1 MKKSILALAILGTA
15 AIGAQAANV
24 TLYGSVDAGFKFTH
38 TKFTSVEEVTQPK
51 ATTVKTTHT
60 SNSFQLADAI
70 SGSNTL
76 GLKGEEEL
84 GSGSTVGF
92 QLENEFHVANGAFDE
107 EGKLFSAEARVYVN
121 GPFGE
126 IAAGRMGGLESA
138 SGTYDVFFAN
148 VDAFDGGDQLPTGF
162 VQTGNL
168 DNSIVYATPEMAGF
182 KAYGMYSFSVDK
194 KQENKFSQNAR
205 YAALGATYEIGDA
218 TLAATFGMGM
228 PETKKPDGTPFTEKS
243 KKPYVFGF
251 GGNYKLNDDVQLFG
265 GLQYAKNVIIITSNG
280 MDITDGDQFVT
291 DKSFSGYQI
300 NDNKE
305 VVQFPHTAK
314 SIAGTLGVNYT
325 FGNSTIT
332 AAGYYAHYTDK
343 AAAPKSPKLKTNYA
357 SLQSRYTYSLSS
369 RTSLYAGLDGA
380 YLKTKGQEKAT
391 AFTAYTGLRHE
402 F

>member
-38 TKFTSVEEVTQPK
+38 TKFTSSQEVTQPK
-51 ATTVKTTHT
+51 KATVKTTHT

-107 EGKLFSAEARVYVN
+107 GGKLFSAEARVYVN

-126 IAAGRMGGLESA
+126 IAAGRMGGLDSA

-148 VDAFDGGDQLPTGF
+148 VDAFDGGDQLATGF
-162 VQTGNL
+162 VKTGNL
-168 DNSIVYATPEMAGF
+168 DNSIVYATPDLGGF

-205 YAALGATYEIGDA
+205 YAALGATYEVGDL
-218 TLAATFGMGM
+218 TLAATTSFGI
-228 PETKKPDGTPFTEKS
+228 PESKDKDEKAITPKAKKPFVIGL
-243 KKPYVFGF
+243 
-251 GGNYKLNDDVQLFG
+251 GGNYKLNDDLQLFG
-265 GLQYAKNVIIITSNG
+265 GMQFANHVSMIKSLNTDVS
-280 MDITDGDQFVT
+280 DGDAVNPAEAFT
-291 DKSFSGYQI
+291 STSEDREDPISR
-300 NDNKE
+300 
-305 VVQFPHTAK
+305 TAK
-314 SIAGTLGVNYT
+314 SYAGTLGVNYT

-332 AAGYYAHYTDK
+332 AAGYYAHYKDK
-343 AAAPKSPKLKTNYA
+343 ESKEKTNYA
-357 SLQSRYTYSLSS
+357 SLQGRYTYSLSS

-380 YLKTKGQEKAT
+380 YLKTKGEEKAT

>member
-24 TLYGSVDAGFKFTH
+24 TLYGSVDAGFQYTH
-38 TKFTSVEEVTQPK
+38 TKANGKST
-51 ATTVKTTHT
+51 
-60 SNSFQLADAI
+60 NSFQLADGI
-70 SGSNTL
+70 SGSNSI

-107 EGKLFSAEARVYVN
+107 GGKLFSAEARVYVN

-162 VQTGNL
+162 VKTDNL
-168 DNSIVYATPEMAGF
+168 DNSIVYATPDLGGF
-182 KAYGMYSFSVDK
+182 KAYGMYSFSFDK
-194 KQENKFSQNAR
+194 DQGKKFAQNNR
-205 YAALGATYEIGDA
+205 YAALGATYEIGDVVLA
-218 TLAATFGMGM
+218 TTASFGIPATKDTEDKTID
-228 PETKKPDGTPFTEKS
+228 PKVKKPF
-243 KKPYVFGF
+243 VIGF

-265 GLQYAKNVIIITSNG
+265 GLQYADKIGFVSSTEIKDFD
-280 MDITDGDQFVT
+280 DIGSYSTG
-291 DKSFSGYQI
+291 
-300 NDNKE
+300 
-305 VVQFPHTAK
+305 TAK
-314 SIAGTLGVNYT
+314 SYAGTLGVNYT

-332 AAGYYAHYTDK
+332 AAGYYAHYTAK
-343 AAAPKSPKLKTNYA
+343 AVAPKSPKLKTNYA
-357 SLQSRYTYSLSS
+357 SLQGRYTYSLSS

>member
-24 TLYGSVDAGFKFTH
+24 TLYGSVDAGFQYTH
-38 TKFTSVEEVTQPK
+38 TKFTSFDKDTK
-51 ATTVKTTHT
+51 VKTTNT
-60 SNSFQLADAI
+60 SNSFKLADAI
-70 SGSNTL
+70 SGSNSI

-84 GSGSTVGF
+84 GSGSTMGF

-107 EGKLFSAEARVYVN
+107 DGKLFSAEARVYVN

-126 IAAGRMGGLESA
+126 IAAGRMGGLDSA

-162 VQTGNL
+162 VKTGNL
-168 DNSIVYATPEMAGF
+168 DNSIVYATPDLAGF

-205 YAALGATYEIGDA
+205 YAALGATYEVGDL
-218 TLAATFGMGM
+218 TLAATTSFGI
-228 PETKKPDGTPFTEKS
+228 PESKDKDEKAITPKA

-265 GLQYAKNVIIITSNG
+265 GLQYAKNVVMLTSNG
-280 MDITDGDQFVT
+280 MDITDGDRFSIS
-291 DKSFSGYQI
+291 KSFESADPNHI
-300 NDNKE
+300 PS
-305 VVQFPHTAK
+305 FAK
-314 SIAGTLGVNYT
+314 SYAGTLGVNYT

-332 AAGYYAHYTDK
+332 AAGYYAHYTGQTSDAK
-343 AAAPKSPKLKTNYA
+343 GPKEKTNYA
-357 SLQSRYTYSLSS
+357 SLQGRYTYSLSS

>member
-24 TLYGSVDAGFKFTH
+24 TLYGSVDAGFQYTH
-38 TKFTSVEEVTQPK
+38 MK
-51 ATTVKTTHT
+51 ADGKT
-60 SNSFQLADAI
+60 SNSFKLADAI
-70 SGSNTL
+70 SGPNSI

-92 QLENEFHVANGAFDE
+92 QLENEFHLANGEFDVA
-107 EGKLFSAEARVYVN
+107 GKLFSAEARVYVN

-162 VQTGNL
+162 VKTDTL

-182 KAYGMYSFSVDK
+182 KAYGMYSFSMDK
-194 KQENKFSQNAR
+194 KQENKFSQNNR

-218 TLAATFGMGM
+218 TFAATFGMGM
-228 PETKKPDGTPFTEKS
+228 PKTKNDNNTAITPKP

-265 GLQYAKNVIIITSNG
+265 GLQYADKIKFVKSAGIEDFD
-280 MDITDGDQFVT
+280 DIA
-291 DKSFSGYQI
+291 SFATGS
-300 NDNKE
+300 
-305 VVQFPHTAK
+305 AK
-314 SIAGTLGVNYT
+314 SYAGTLGVNYT

-332 AAGYYAHYTDK
+332 AAGYYAHYK
-343 AAAPKSPKLKTNYA
+343 EKESKEKTNYA
-357 SLQSRYTYSLSS
+357 SLQGRYTYSLSS

>member
-1 MKKSILALAILGTA
+1 MKKSILALTILGTA

-24 TLYGSVDAGFKFTH
+24 TLYGSVDAGFKYTH
-38 TKFTSVEEVTQPK
+38 TKISGKSTS
-51 ATTVKTTHT
+51 
-60 SNSFQLADAI
+60 SFKLADGI
-70 SGSNTL
+70 SGSNSI

-92 QLENEFHVANGAFDE
+92 QLENEFSLANGEFDK

-138 SGTYDVFFAN
+138 SGTYDIFFAN

-162 VQTGNL
+162 VQTDTL
-168 DNSIVYATPEMAGF
+168 DNSIVYATPEVAGF

-194 KQENKFSQNAR
+194 KQANKFSQNNR
-205 YAALGATYEIGDA
+205 YAALGATYEIGNA
-218 TLAATFGMGM
+218 TFAATFGMGM
-228 PETKKPDGTPFTEKS
+228 PETKKTDGSAINPKP
-243 KKPYVFGF
+243 KKPYVIGL

-265 GLQYAKNVIIITSNG
+265 GLQYADKIGFIKSTEIGDFDDFISS
-280 MDITDGDQFVT
+280 DTD
-291 DKSFSGYQI
+291 
-300 NDNKE
+300 
-305 VVQFPHTAK
+305 TAK
-314 SIAGTLGVNYT
+314 SYAGTLGVNYT

-357 SLQSRYTYSLSS
+357 SLQGRYIYSLSS

-380 YLKTKGQEKAT
+380 YLKTKGEEKAT

>member
-24 TLYGSVDAGFKFTH
+24 TLYGSVDAGFQYTH
-38 TKFTSVEEVTQPK
+38 TKFTSFDKDTK
-51 ATTVKTTHT
+51 VKTTNT
-60 SNSFQLADAI
+60 SNSFKLADGI
-70 SGSNTL
+70 SGSNSI

-92 QLENEFHVANGAFDE
+92 QLENEFSLANGEFDAP
-107 EGKLFSAEARVYVN
+107 GKLFSAEARVYVN

-182 KAYGMYSFSVDK
+182 KAYGMYSFSTSN

-228 PETKKPDGTPFTEKS
+228 PETKKADGSAITPKP
-243 KKPYVFGF
+243 KKPFVIGF
-251 GGNYKLNDDVQLFG
+251 GGNYKLKDDLQLFG
-265 GLQYAKNVIIITSNG
+265 GMQFANHVSMIKSLNTDVS
-280 MDITDGDQFVT
+280 DGDAVNLAEAFT
-291 DKSFSGYQI
+291 STSEDREDPISR
-300 NDNKE
+300 
-305 VVQFPHTAK
+305 TAK
-314 SIAGTLGVNYT
+314 SYAGTLGVNYT

-332 AAGYYAHYTDK
+332 AAGYYAQYKDK
-343 AAAPKSPKLKTNYA
+343 ESKEKTNYA
-357 SLQSRYTYSLSS
+357 SLQGRYTYSLSS